1 MNIKFIIMQI
11 LKNNIRVQIERAALK
26 LFAARGFDC
35 TTMAEIA
42 AMAGISTGNMYRY
55 HGNKEELLYALIH
68 ESFVEKCLQMLRQ
81 KIDLAMGMNAKQIA
95 ASREFRKSNAA
106 LLKFILDNRQKLL
119 ILLRGCSGTR
129 WHNFRTVAQQTV
141 IEKAGDYFAGI
152 QTRSDAR
159 PDPVLLTGIYD
170 NLINVTITILGSE
183 GSRKDCRQSLIGLMK
198 YHQSGLA
205 ALC

>member
-1 MNIKFIIMQI
+1 MQI
-11 LKNNIRVQIERAALK
+11 LKNNIRVQIERAALM
-26 LFAARGFDC
+26 LFAAHGFDC

-42 AMAGISTGNMYRY
+42 AVAGISTGNLYRY
-55 HGNKEELLYALIH
+55 HSNKEELLYALIP
-68 ESFVEKCLQMLRQ
+68 ESFVENCLQMLRQ

-95 ASREFRKSNAA
+95 VSQKFRKSNVA

-129 WHNFRTVAQQTV
+129 WQDFRTVAQQTI

-152 QTRSDAR
+152 KVRSDAR
-159 PDPVLLTGIYD
+159 PDPVLLTGIYE
-170 NLINVTITILGSE
+170 NLMNVTITILGSE
-183 GSRKDCRQSLIGLMK
+183 SSRKACRLSLIRLMK

>member
-1 MNIKFIIMQI
+1 MQI

-26 LFAARGFDC
+26 LFSTRGFDR

-42 AMAGISTGNMYRY
+42 VLAGISTGNLYRY
-55 HGNKEELLYALIH
+55 HSNKEELLCALVP
-68 ESFVEKCLQMLRQ
+68 ESFVENCLQMLRQ
-81 KIDLAMGMNAKQIA
+81 KFDLARGMNAKQVA
-95 ASREFRKSNAA
+95 ASQEFKKSNVA

-129 WHNFRTVAQQTV
+129 WHNFRAAAQQTI
-141 IEKAGDYFAGI
+141 IEKAGDYFAAAL
-152 QTRSDAR
+152 TRSDAR
-159 PDPVLLTGIYD
+159 PAPVLLTGIYE

-183 GSRKDCRQSLIGLMK
+183 SNREACRQSLIGLLK
-198 YHQSGLA
+198 YHQAGLA

>member
-1 MNIKFIIMQI
+1 MQI

-42 AMAGISTGNMYRY
+42 ALAGISTGNLYRY
-55 HGNKEELLYALIH
+55 HSNKEELLYALVP
-68 ESFVEKCLQMLRQ
+68 ESFVENCLLMLRQ
-81 KIDLAMGMNAKQIA
+81 KFDLTRGMNAKQIA
-95 ASREFRKSNAA
+95 ASQEFKKSNVA

-129 WHNFRTVAQQTV
+129 WHNFRAAAQQTI
-141 IEKAGDYFAGI
+141 IEKAGDFFAGVL
-152 QTRSDAR
+152 TRSDAR
-159 PDPVLLTGIYD
+159 PDPILLTGIYE
-170 NLINVTITILGSE
+170 NLINITVTILGSE
-183 GSRKDCRQSLIGLMK
+183 SSRKACRHSLIGLLK
-198 YHQSGLA
+198 YHQAGLS

>member
-1 MNIKFIIMQI
+1 MQI

-26 LFAARGFDC
+26 LFAARGFAC

-42 AMAGISTGNMYRY
+42 ALAGISTGNLYRY
-55 HGNKEELLYALIH
+55 HSNKEELLYALVP
-68 ESFVEKCLQMLRQ
+68 ESFVENCLLMLRQ
-81 KIDLAMGMNAKQIA
+81 KFDLAMGMNAQQIA
-95 ASREFRKSNAA
+95 VSQKFRRSNAA

-129 WHNFRTVAQQTV
+129 WHDFRAAARQTV
-141 IEKAGDYFAGI
+141 IEKAGDYFNGI
-152 QTRSDAR
+152 KTRYDAS
-159 PDPVLLTGIYD
+159 PDPVLLTGIYE

-183 GSRKDCRQSLIGLMK
+183 SSRKACRQSLIGLLK
-198 YHQSGLA
+198 YHQAGLA

>member
-1 MNIKFIIMQI
+1 MQV
-11 LKNNIRVQIERAALK
+11 LKNNVRIQIERAALK
-26 LFAARGFDC
+26 LFAAHGFDC

-42 AMAGISTGNMYRY
+42 ALAGISTGNLYRY
-55 HGNKEELLYALIH
+55 HSNKEELLYALIP
-68 ESFVEKCLQMLRQ
+68 ESFVESCLQMLRQ

-95 ASREFRKSNAA
+95 ASHEFRKSNAT

-129 WHNFRTVAQQTV
+129 WHDFRAAARQTV

-159 PDPVLLTGIYD
+159 PDHVLLTGIYE
-170 NLINVTITILGSE
+170 NLTNVTITILGSE
-183 GSRKDCRQSLIGLMK
+183 SSRKACRQSLIGLLK
-198 YHQSGLA
+198 YHQAGLA